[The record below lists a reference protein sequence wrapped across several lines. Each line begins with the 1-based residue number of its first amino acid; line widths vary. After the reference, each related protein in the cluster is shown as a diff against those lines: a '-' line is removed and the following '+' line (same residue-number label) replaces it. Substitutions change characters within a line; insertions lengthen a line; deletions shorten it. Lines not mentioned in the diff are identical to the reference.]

1 MERTKE
7 ALERQFACLKC
18 HGRTCTVQDVAFA
31 GGPLSRMLPVGSHR
45 YFAVSCTLCGFTEFY
60 NLALID
66 HVEEPAPGKAKL
78 AEGTE
83 NA

>member
-1 MERTKE
+1 
-7 ALERQFACLKC
+7 
-18 HGRTCTVQDVAFA
+18 
-31 GGPLSRMLPVGSHR
+31 MLPVGSHR

-78 AEGTE
+78 AEGAE